1 MKDLHL
7 SVTLEE
13 EFSSDIAAGRV
24 TRTDPEADEILTV
37 GQTVTLWIS
46 KGPRPISPMVG
57 MPLPNKYAH
66 MSATAAMDTQ
76 AVSRNTTCMTCSLLK
91 TDSNLDR

>member
-1 MKDLHL
+1 
-7 SVTLEE
+7 
-13 EFSSDIAAGRV
+13 
-24 TRTDPEADEILTV
+24 
-37 GQTVTLWIS
+37 
-46 KGPRPISPMVG
+46 MVG